1 MLSSSAG
8 NNYSLQQS
16 FASLAIIFICCVI
29 AYWPVLAGIFSL
41 KNDAV
46 RYFLPVRYQISEMIL
61 NGQFP
66 FWTPYINL
74 GHPLYTDMQS
84 GVWNPFVWLI
94 SLFGSYTMRSLQA
107 ELIIYVYL
115 SGVSMFYLL
124 KYFKLNWSVSLALA
138 ICYMLSG
145 FISDSSQFAYWICGM
160 AFLPFVFLF
169 FLKTLR
175 EPSFRSV
182 LFFSFSLYLLFVTG
196 YPGEFIIIFYF
207 LLACFIVHLFQNKK
221 DAWKVFKF
229 MFLSVFIF
237 CLFSLPAII
246 AYFPGLN
253 YNTRGSSVSLDLA
266 LSNSLHPFN
275 LISYFFPLVVWKLPI
290 SETDIL
296 GRNSFIGLLPFILI
310 LVSFFIKT
318 KKPLLAFLKWVFI
331 LSIILSLGK
340 YGVLSSVTYYILP
353 YMDTFRHPSMFRFLT
368 IFCGVLI
375 AAITLNDFVLKQ
387 DLSSQKKK
395 AFWIIIS
402 LTILTSIAILI
413 LSSSDFFRLL
423 PASFSTTDLK
433 SWLDQSS
440 IKNWLVL
447 ELLIQIPFVILNY
460 RYFVKNINLN
470 IILAFTVVNSII
482 HTMLLQPVTVV
493 STETVSSFESKIN
506 SLKVDGFPIPD
517 LNATILSNSISG
529 ENTIPKYGP
538 ANMFNKKHGFQF
550 DFVTPGPLIS
560 HEKFMN
566 TKNLHQAIFNFPLLY
581 RADTAILS
589 KDSLELPSTKK
600 FVISHDSSLLTYI
613 NSTVEDTIYNFRML
627 KYNPAVWEFE
637 VSNSVPGFFSLNQN
651 YYPKW
656 ELTVNG
662 KKEEIYLCNQSLIG
676 FKLQPGKNL
685 VILEFRDDK
694 VMNAF
699 YLQLFLWVLILAY
712 FIFLLLKQSK
722 L

>member
-1 MLSSSAG
+1 
-8 NNYSLQQS
+8 
-16 FASLAIIFICCVI
+16 
-29 AYWPVLAGIFSL
+29 
-41 KNDAV
+41 
-46 RYFLPVRYQISEMIL
+46 
-61 NGQFP
+61 
-66 FWTPYINL
+66 
-74 GHPLYTDMQS
+74 
-84 GVWNPFVWLI
+84 
-94 SLFGSYTMRSLQA
+94 
-107 ELIIYVYL
+107 
-115 SGVSMFYLL
+115 
-124 KYFKLNWSVSLALA
+124 
-138 ICYMLSG
+138 
-145 FISDSSQFAYWICGM
+145 
-160 AFLPFVFLF
+160 
-169 FLKTLR
+169 
-175 EPSFRSV
+175 
-182 LFFSFSLYLLFVTG
+182 
-196 YPGEFIIIFYF
+196 
-207 LLACFIVHLFQNKK
+207 
-221 DAWKVFKF
+221 
-229 MFLSVFIF
+229 
-237 CLFSLPAII
+237 
-246 AYFPGLN
+246 
-253 YNTRGSSVSLDLA
+253 
-266 LSNSLHPFN
+266 
-275 LISYFFPLVVWKLPI
+275 
-290 SETDIL
+290 
-296 GRNSFIGLLPFILI
+296 
-310 LVSFFIKT
+310 
-318 KKPLLAFLKWVFI
+318 
-331 LSIILSLGK
+331 
-340 YGVLSSVTYYILP
+340 
-353 YMDTFRHPSMFRFLT
+353 MFRFLT